1 MFKIEVFEKGR
12 GKMMTAAQAYAY
24 TKRFEEAYTAA
35 MRPLCDELGAAQ
47 SAVDVLMFLANN
59 PELNTA
65 GDICKYRRLKPGIVS
80 CRVDE
85 LVNDGYLERSAVPG
99 DRRKCRLSCTEKAA
113 PIIAKGRE
121 FQENF
126 MRELTRGLTEA
137 QLSELR
143 ICLDAFARNMDR
155 ITNGDDKNEAR

>member
-1 MFKIEVFEKGR
+1 MQI
-12 GKMMTAAQAYAY
+12 
-24 TKRFEEAYTAA
+24 
-35 MRPLCDELGAAQ
+35 P
-47 SAVDVLMFLANN
+47 
-59 PELNTA
+59 P
-65 GDICKYRRLKPGIVS
+65 LKPSIVS

-99 DRRKCRLSCTEKAA
+99 DRRKCRLSCTEKVA